1 MYEGYT
7 EFLAFLGITAVW
19 MMVMYVIA
27 KLKGE

>member
-1 MYEGYT
+1 MYAGYM

>member
-1 MYEGYT
+1 MDAGFN